1 MGPSASELTIP
12 VKETEDWLVAG
23 SCSNKQAT
31 TPTMAKY
38 VLCFTTPSIFYV
50 AAFGRRSPVE
60 EPLEFQYIQADF
72 NKKNLN
78 KISFSVHFEHFS
90 RC

>member
-31 TPTMAKY
+31 TPAIAKY
-38 VLCFTTPSIFYV
+38 ALFFTIPSIFHLP
-50 AAFGRRSPVE
+50 AFGRRPPGRRAFGIPVYTSRFQQK
-60 EPLEFQYIQADF
+60 EPEQNFIF
-72 NKKNLN
+72 G
-78 KISFSVHFEHFS
+78 SF
-90 RC
+90 